1 MNPVRQRTLCI
12 LAVCTALAGVGL
24 VPAGAAGNTT
34 QRVSDDQLLLLREAL
49 RVVGIVGEQVWPG
62 WGTTPKTTL
71 IVGETHEFVVM
82 IGPVVELGP
91 EFTRSEQ
98 SFERWPIY
106 SRPRTF
112 STSLR
117 AALRIDDVPMAV
129 VGGWDPAEES
139 PNEWAISLVE
149 QWFHLLQ
156 MQRGESV
163 KVMGLGAGL
172 AADTSSGFTWEL
184 EFPFPFDDPDV
195 GNAMMLLG
203 VSLYEFGTRANDL
216 PRSAQRSF
224 QGETARAA
232 LENLRTVLTLKYGD
246 DAYAFFRLRTW
257 RDGVAR
263 YSGGLVA
270 RLMAAAEER
279 GLYDPVDGFDRLPE
293 HKSYRRVWSDSF
305 ANQIWLIRTAQTDAE
320 RHLTS
325 FDALGHGMAVMLD
338 VVDPEWK
345 QRYFEPDVWLDDMI
359 DQGLDNLAEPERA
372 SARR

>member
-1 MNPVRQRTLCI
+1 MRTRSLSLLALIAI
-12 LAVCTALAGVGL
+12 LTVAGVI
-24 VPAGAAGNTT
+24 PAAAATGSA
-34 QRVSDDQLLLLREAL
+34 QRLPGDQLLLLREAL

-71 IVGETHEFVVM
+71 IVGETHEFVIM

-91 EFTRSEQ
+91 EFTRIEQ
-98 SFERWPIY
+98 TFERWPIY

-112 STSLR
+112 PTSLR

-129 VGGWDPAEES
+129 VGVWDPAEEA

-156 MQRGESV
+156 MQRGEST
-163 KVMGLGAGL
+163 KVMGLGAGT
-172 AADTSSGFTWEL
+172 ASSYTWEL

-203 VSLYEFGTRANDL
+203 VSLYEFGIRAGEL

-224 QGETARAA
+224 QGATARAA

-279 GLYDPVDGFDRLPE
+279 GLYEPVDGFDRLPE

-359 DQGLDNLAEPERA
+359 DQGLDSLEAPEP
-372 SARR
+372 SATPR